1 MEMCEQQIYFARNFR
16 NSSSY
21 NQTRERTEMKTE
33 LKELQRELAK
43 ELLTDEKFIEAALQA
58 IKDMKI
64 KIDKPTRIAMS

>member
-21 NQTRERTEMKTE
+21 NQTIERTDMKRE
-33 LKELQRELAK
+33 LKRLQKELEK

-58 IKDMKI
+58 IKDLKTETQR
-64 KIDKPTRIAMS
+64 PNQIALG